1 MIIYFRKRD
10 EKNSDVLY
18 MDFYTIILIISVI
31 ILILVLTGLGLMLTK
46 VGSTGNFPPTPSP
59 CPDGWNSQ
67 GSSCTGTSG
76 INFPN
81 TYPKNATYSKNSP
94 GYINWYFGSRGIS
107 NTGGETPQVLLSNI
121 TLDTNTFKNV
131 CDQKIWANANKITWD
146 GVTNSNAKC

>member
-67 GSSCTGTSG
+67 GSSCTGNSG
-76 INFPN
+76 SNFPN
-81 TYPKNATYSKNSP
+81 TYPNNAGYSKNSP
-94 GYINWYFGSRGIS
+94 GYINWYFSSRGVS
-107 NTGGETPQVLLSNI
+107 TNGGSDTTAPIDI

-131 CDQKIWANANKITWD
+131 CDRFTDKDVPVKPKNDLINF
-146 GVTNSNAKC
+146 